1 MFQMSGIK
9 YREPSCVLSALQ
21 VLGDVTLVTTSQQ
34 FGGFTISE
42 LDRIMVPYCKKTLE
56 KARQEYDEFIS
67 DNDETKREQFAYK
80 RLMRELEQGFQGL
93 ELKLNTVPCS
103 RGDFAFTTL
112 QSALCSIN
120 KVR

>member
-1 MFQMSGIK
+1 
-9 YREPSCVLSALQ
+9 
-21 VLGDVTLVTTSQQ
+21 
-34 FGGFTISE
+34 
-42 LDRIMVPYCKKTLE
+42 MVPYCKKTLE

-67 DNDETKREQFAYK
+67 DNDETKREQFANK

-112 QSALCSIN
+112 KN
-120 KVR
+120 